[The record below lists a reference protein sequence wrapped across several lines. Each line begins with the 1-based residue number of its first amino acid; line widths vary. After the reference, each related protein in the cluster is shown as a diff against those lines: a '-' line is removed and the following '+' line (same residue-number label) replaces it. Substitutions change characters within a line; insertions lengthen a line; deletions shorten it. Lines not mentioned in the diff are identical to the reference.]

1 MVVRKYWNAILYNV
15 IEDTVS
21 NAQKWEKIDRN
32 IVFILLRNFL
42 IHMMMNCTTADDDDA
57 SRMAAIRY
65 GKQTIMNWCIVRNTP
80 QIKSMLSSI
89 ERMIAQCILI
99 CDAGTNTDTIT
110 ACVWEQHRSD
120 IIATIINPYLTRRSM
135 IIRSHEVKEEEEAS
149 TDTTN
154 SRKRSLI
161 SDDITATHQ
170 CRQNQTIKKVKFLHD
185 KIIDELQRSH
195 MLSAN
200 II

>member
-1 MVVRKYWNAILYNV
+1 
-15 IEDTVS
+15 
-21 NAQKWEKIDRN
+21 
-32 IVFILLRNFL
+32 
-42 IHMMMNCTTADDDDA
+42 
-57 SRMAAIRY
+57 
-65 GKQTIMNWCIVRNTP
+65 
-80 QIKSMLSSI
+80 
-89 ERMIAQCILI
+89 
-99 CDAGTNTDTIT
+99 
-110 ACVWEQHRSD
+110 
-120 IIATIINPYLTRRSM
+120 M
-135 IIRSHEVKEEEEAS
+135 IIRSHEVKEEETS

-170 CRQNQTIKKVKFLHD
+170 YKQNQTIKKVKFLHD